1 VTSTTADQPLPVAA
15 SPALS
20 TKPPKTF
27 LTVTLERIRADAM
40 TMGPVLFILLIGL
53 LALLANPLGDWL
65 VGVDPNRTNLD
76 AALQPPLLP
85 SMARRLV
92 ATAAMPIMRTEG
104 IPLLPSLAR
113 RLADFDHGVADSLL
127 EVSGDVTHWMGTDSL
142 GRDQLVRLLHGA
154 RVSMLIAFCAAGI
167 AFALGITIGM
177 LAGFL
182 GGKVDDFILW
192 LINTFS
198 SLPTLFVLILLTSI
212 YKPNA
217 ILLTLFLGFFGWI
230 GPARFTRGQVL
241 QIKTLDYATAAR
253 ALGASRLRIMWY
265 HIMPNTIPL
274 IIVLIMVDIGSLV
287 LAESVLSF
295 LGFGVQ
301 PPQATWG
308 SMLANSENF
317 YFLHDPTTGNRVA
330 WHLIFPPGILIFL
343 TVLALYLLGDGLRD
357 AIDPQLRV
365 DRQR

>member
-1 VTSTTADQPLPVAA
+1 MTSTTADQPLSAAA
-15 SPALS
+15 SSALS
-20 TKPPKTF
+20 SRSPKTF
-27 LTVTLERIRADAM
+27 LTVTLERIRTDAM
-40 TMGPVLFILLIGL
+40 TVGPLLFIVLIGL
-53 LALLANPLGDWL
+53 LALLANPLGNLL

-92 ATAAMPIMRTEG
+92 A
-104 IPLLPSLAR
+104 L
-113 RLADFDHGVADSLL
+113 DHGVADSLL
-127 EVSGDVTHWMGTDSL
+127 EVSGGVTHWLGTDSL

-154 RVSMLIAFCAAGI
+154 RISMLIAFCAAGI
-167 AFALGITIGM
+167 AFALGTTLGM

-230 GPARFTRGQVL
+230 GAARFTRGQVL

-265 HIMPNTIPL
+265 HILPNTIPL
-274 IIVLIMVDIGSLV
+274 IIVLIMVEIGSLV

-301 PPQATWG
+301 APQATWG
-308 SMLANSENF
+308 SMLAKSGDF

-365 DRQR
+365 DRQG

>member
-1 VTSTTADQPLPVAA
+1 MTSTTADRRVPAVPAAAIQEVPLR
-15 SPALS
+15 
-20 TKPPKTF
+20 PPKTF
-27 LTVTLERIRADAM
+27 LTITLERIRADAM
-40 TMGPVLFILLIGL
+40 TMGSILFILLIGL
-53 LALLANPLGDWL
+53 LALLANPLGDLL
-65 VGVDPNRTNLD
+65 VGVEPNRTNLD

-85 SMARRLV
+85 SAARHLV
-92 ATAAMPIMRTEG
+92 GLDQG
-104 IPLLPSLAR
+104 I
-113 RLADFDHGVADSLL
+113 ADSLL
-127 EVSGDVTHWMGTDSL
+127 EVSGGITHWLGTDSL

-154 RVSMLIAFCAAGI
+154 RVSILIAFCAAGI
-167 AFALGITIGM
+167 AFALGTTIGM

-182 GGKVDDFILW
+182 GGRVDDCISW

-241 QIKTLDYATAAR
+241 QIKTLDYAAAAQ

-265 HIMPNTIPL
+265 HILPNTIPL
-274 IIVLIMVDIGSLV
+274 IIVLIMVDVGSLV

-308 SMLANSENF
+308 SMLAKSQD
-317 YFLHDPTTGNRVA
+317 FLFLQDPITGNFVA

-365 DRQR
+365 DR

>member
-1 VTSTTADQPLPVAA
+1 
-15 SPALS
+15 
-20 TKPPKTF
+20 
-27 LTVTLERIRADAM
+27 
-40 TMGPVLFILLIGL
+40 MGSILFILLIGL
-53 LALLANPLGDWL
+53 LALLANPLGDLL
-65 VGVDPNRTNLD
+65 VGVEPNRTNLD

-85 SMARRLV
+85 SAARHLV
-92 ATAAMPIMRTEG
+92 GLDQG
-104 IPLLPSLAR
+104 I
-113 RLADFDHGVADSLL
+113 ADSLL
-127 EVSGDVTHWMGTDSL
+127 EVSGGITHWLGTDSL

-154 RVSMLIAFCAAGI
+154 RVSILIAFCAAGI
-167 AFALGITIGM
+167 AFALGTTIGM

-182 GGKVDDFILW
+182 GGRVDDCISW

-241 QIKTLDYATAAR
+241 QIKTLDYAAAAQ

-265 HIMPNTIPL
+265 HILPNTIPL
-274 IIVLIMVDIGSLV
+274 IIVLIMVDVGSLV

-308 SMLANSENF
+308 SMLAKSQD
-317 YFLHDPTTGNRVA
+317 FLFLQDPITGNFVA

-357 AIDPQLRV
+357 AIDPQLRI
-365 DRQR
+365 DR

>member
-1 VTSTTADQPLPVAA
+1 MTSTTADQPLPVAA

-20 TKPPKTF
+20 TRPPKTF
-27 LTVTLERIRADAM
+27 LTVTLERVRADAM
-40 TMGPVLFILLIGL
+40 TMGPILFILLIGL
-53 LALLANPLGDWL
+53 LALLANPLGDLL
-65 VGVDPNRTNLD
+65 VGVNPNRTNLD
-76 AALQPPLLP
+76 AALQPPLLL
-85 SMARRLV
+85 SMTRRLV
-92 ATAAMPIMRTEG
+92 G
-104 IPLLPSLAR
+104 L
-113 RLADFDHGVADSLL
+113 DQGVADSLL
-127 EVSGDVTHWMGTDSL
+127 EVSGGVTHWLGTDSL

-154 RVSMLIAFCAAGI
+154 RISMLIAFCAAGI
-167 AFALGITIGM
+167 AFALGTTIGM

-230 GPARFTRGQVL
+230 GAARFTRGQVL

-265 HIMPNTIPL
+265 HILPNTIPL
-274 IIVLIMVDIGSLV
+274 IIVLIMVEIGSLV

-308 SMLANSENF
+308 SMLAKSQDF

-365 DRQR
+365 DRQG

>member
-1 VTSTTADQPLPVAA
+1 MTSTTADQPLPVAA

-20 TKPPKTF
+20 TRPPKTF
-27 LTVTLERIRADAM
+27 LTVTLERVRADAM
-40 TMGPVLFILLIGL
+40 TMGPILFILLIGL
-53 LALLANPLGDWL
+53 LALLANPLGDLL
-65 VGVDPNRTNLD
+65 VGVNPNRTNLD

-92 ATAAMPIMRTEG
+92 G
-104 IPLLPSLAR
+104 L
-113 RLADFDHGVADSLL
+113 DQGVTDSLL
-127 EVSGDVTHWMGTDSL
+127 EVSGGVTHWLGTDSL

-154 RVSMLIAFCAAGI
+154 RISMLIAFCAAGI
-167 AFALGITIGM
+167 AFALGITIGL

-265 HIMPNTIPL
+265 HILPNTIPL

-308 SMLANSENF
+308 SMLAKSQDF

-365 DRQR
+365 DRQG

>member
-1 VTSTTADQPLPVAA
+1 MTSTTADRRVPAVPAAAIQEVPLR
-15 SPALS
+15 
-20 TKPPKTF
+20 PPKTF
-27 LTVTLERIRADAM
+27 LTITLERIRADAM
-40 TMGPVLFILLIGL
+40 TMGSILFILLIGL
-53 LALLANPLGDWL
+53 LALLANPLGDLL
-65 VGVDPNRTNLD
+65 VGVEPNRTNLD

-85 SMARRLV
+85 SAARRLV
-92 ATAAMPIMRTEG
+92 GLDQG
-104 IPLLPSLAR
+104 I
-113 RLADFDHGVADSLL
+113 ADSLM
-127 EVSGDVTHWMGTDSL
+127 EVSGGITHWLGTDSL

-154 RVSMLIAFCAAGI
+154 RVSILIAFCAAGI
-167 AFALGITIGM
+167 AFALGTTIGM

-182 GGKVDDFILW
+182 GGRVDDCISW

-241 QIKTLDYATAAR
+241 QIKTLDYAAAAQ

-265 HIMPNTIPL
+265 HILPNTIPL
-274 IIVLIMVDIGSLV
+274 IIVLIMVDVGSLV

-308 SMLANSENF
+308 SMLAKSQD
-317 YFLHDPTTGNRVA
+317 FLFLQDPITGNFVA

-365 DRQR
+365 DR

>member
-1 VTSTTADQPLPVAA
+1 MTSTTADQPLPVAA
-15 SPALS
+15 SAALAS
-20 TKPPKTF
+20 KPPKTF
-27 LTVTLERIRADAM
+27 FTVTLERIRADVM
-40 TMGPVLFILLIGL
+40 TMGPILFILLIGL

-85 SMARRLV
+85 SATLRL
-92 ATAAMPIMRTEG
+92 MG
-104 IPLLPSLAR
+104 L
-113 RLADFDHGVADSLL
+113 DHGVADSLL
-127 EVSGDVTHWMGTDSL
+127 EASGGVTHWLGTDNL

-154 RVSMLIAFCAAGI
+154 RVSMLIAFCATGI
-167 AFALGITIGM
+167 AFALGTTIGM

-198 SLPTLFVLILLTSI
+198 SLPTLFVLILLTSL

-230 GPARFTRGQVL
+230 GAARFTRGQVL

-265 HIMPNTIPL
+265 HILPNTIPL
-274 IIVLIMVDIGSLV
+274 IIVLIMVEIGSLV

-301 PPQATWG
+301 APQATWG
-308 SMLANSENF
+308 SMLAKSQDF
-317 YFLHDPTTGNRVA
+317 YFLFDPITRNRVA

-357 AIDPQLRV
+357 AIDPQLRI
-365 DRQR
+365 DR

>member
-1 VTSTTADQPLPVAA
+1 MTSTTADQSLPAAA
-15 SPALS
+15 SLALS
-20 TKPPKTF
+20 SRPPKTF
-27 LTVTLERIRADAM
+27 LTITLERIRMDAM
-40 TMGPVLFILLIGL
+40 TMGSILFILLIGL
-53 LALLANPLGDWL
+53 LSLLASPLGDLL

-85 SMARRLV
+85 SMV
-92 ATAAMPIMRTEG
+92 
-104 IPLLPSLAR
+104 R
-113 RLADFDHGVADSLL
+113 RLADPDHGIADSLL
-127 EVSGDVTHWMGTDSL
+127 EVSGGVTHWLGTDSL

-154 RVSMLIAFCAAGI
+154 RVSMLIAFCAAAI
-167 AFALGITIGM
+167 AFAMGTTIGM

-182 GGKVDDFILW
+182 GGRVDDFISW

-198 SLPTLFVLILLTSI
+198 SLPTLFVLILLTSV

-241 QIKTLDYATAAR
+241 QIKALDYATAAQ
-253 ALGASRLRIMWY
+253 ALGASRLRIMWH
-265 HIMPNTIPL
+265 HILPNTIPL
-274 IIVLIMVDIGSLV
+274 IIVLIMVDVGSLV

-308 SMLANSENF
+308 SMLAKSQD
-317 YFLHDPTTGNRVA
+317 FLFLQDPTTGSFVA

-357 AIDPQLRV
+357 AIDPQLRIN
-365 DRQR
+365 R

>member
-1 VTSTTADQPLPVAA
+1 MTSTTADQAFSAAADRALPLR
-15 SPALS
+15 
-20 TKPPKTF
+20 PPKTF

-40 TMGPVLFILLIGL
+40 TMGSILFILLIGL
-53 LALLANPLGDWL
+53 LALLANPLGDLL

-76 AALQPPLLP
+76 ATLQPPLLP
-85 SMARRLV
+85 AMARRLV
-92 ATAAMPIMRTEG
+92 G
-104 IPLLPSLAR
+104 L
-113 RLADFDHGVADSLL
+113 DHGVADSLL
-127 EVSGDVTHWMGTDSL
+127 EVSDGVTHWLGTDSL

-154 RVSMLIAFCAAGI
+154 RISMLIAFCAAGI

-182 GGKVDDFILW
+182 GGWVDDFILW

-217 ILLTLFLGFFGWI
+217 INLTLFLGFFGWI

-241 QIKTLDYATAAR
+241 QIRTLDYATAAR
-253 ALGASRLRIMWY
+253 ALGASRLRIMWH

-274 IIVLIMVDIGSLV
+274 IIVLIMVDVGSLV

-308 SMLANSENF
+308 SMLANSQNF
-317 YFLHDPTTGNRVA
+317 LFLQDPTTGSFVA

-365 DRQR
+365 DRQH

>member
-1 VTSTTADQPLPVAA
+1 MTSTAADQPLPGAA

-20 TKPPKTF
+20 SRPPKTF
-27 LTVTLERIRADAM
+27 LIVTLERIRADAM
-40 TMGPVLFILLIGL
+40 TMGPLLFIILIGL
-53 LALLANPLGDWL
+53 LALLANPLGDLL
-65 VGVDPNRTNLD
+65 VGVDPNRTNLE

-85 SMARRLV
+85 SALLRL
-92 ATAAMPIMRTEG
+92 IG
-104 IPLLPSLAR
+104 L
-113 RLADFDHGVADSLL
+113 DHGVADSLL
-127 EVSGDVTHWMGTDSL
+127 EVSGGVTHWLGTDSL

-167 AFALGITIGM
+167 AFALGTTLGM

-182 GGKVDDFILW
+182 GSFVDDLILW

-217 ILLTLFLGFFGWI
+217 VTLTLFLGFFGWI
-230 GPARFTRGQVL
+230 GAARFTRGQVL
-241 QIKTLDYATAAR
+241 QIKALDYATAAR

-265 HIMPNTIPL
+265 HILPNTIPL
-274 IIVLIMVDIGSLV
+274 IIVLIMVEVGALV

-295 LGFGVQ
+295 FGFGVQ
-301 PPQATWG
+301 APQATWG
-308 SMLANSENF
+308 SMLANSQNF
-317 YFLHDPTTGNRVA
+317 LFLQDPTTGSFVA
-330 WHLIFPPGILIFL
+330 WHLIFPPGILICL

-365 DRQR
+365 DR

>member
-1 VTSTTADQPLPVAA
+1 
-15 SPALS
+15 
-20 TKPPKTF
+20 
-27 LTVTLERIRADAM
+27 
-40 TMGPVLFILLIGL
+40 MGPLLFIILIGL
-53 LALLANPLGDWL
+53 LALLANPLGDVL
-65 VGVDPNRTNLD
+65 VGVEPNHTNLD

-85 SMARRLV
+85 TMVRRLV
-92 ATAAMPIMRTEG
+92 G
-104 IPLLPSLAR
+104 L
-113 RLADFDHGVADSLL
+113 DHGVADSLL
-127 EVSGDVTHWMGTDSL
+127 EVSGGITHWMGTDSL

-154 RVSMLIAFCAAGI
+154 RISMLIAFCAAGI
-167 AFALGITIGM
+167 AFVLGTTIGM

-182 GGKVDDFILW
+182 GGWVDDLILW

-198 SLPTLFVLILLTSI
+198 SLPTLFVLILLTAV

-265 HIMPNTIPL
+265 HILPNTIPL
-274 IIVLIMVDIGSLV
+274 IIVLIMVQIGSLV

-308 SMLANSENF
+308 SMLSNSQNF
-317 YFLHDPTTGNRVA
+317 LFLQDPTTGSFVA

>member
-1 VTSTTADQPLPVAA
+1 
-15 SPALS
+15 
-20 TKPPKTF
+20 
-27 LTVTLERIRADAM
+27 
-40 TMGPVLFILLIGL
+40 MGPLLFIILIGL
-53 LALLANPLGDWL
+53 LALLANPLGDLL

-76 AALQPPLLP
+76 ATLQPPLLP
-85 SMARRLV
+85 SATLRL
-92 ATAAMPIMRTEG
+92 MG
-104 IPLLPSLAR
+104 L
-113 RLADFDHGVADSLL
+113 DHGVADSLL
-127 EVSGDVTHWMGTDSL
+127 EVSDGVTHWLGTDSL

-167 AFALGITIGM
+167 AFALGTTMGM
-177 LAGFL
+177 LAGFM
-182 GGKVDDFILW
+182 GGWIDDLVLW

-217 ILLTLFLGFFGWI
+217 VTLTLFLGFFGWI
-230 GPARFTRGQVL
+230 GAARFTRGQVL
-241 QIKTLDYATAAR
+241 QIKALDYATAAR

-265 HIMPNTIPL
+265 HILPNTIPL

-295 LGFGVQ
+295 FGFGVQ

-308 SMLANSENF
+308 SMLAKSQNF
-317 YFLHDPTTGNRVA
+317 LFLQDPTTGSFVA

-365 DRQR
+365 DRQG